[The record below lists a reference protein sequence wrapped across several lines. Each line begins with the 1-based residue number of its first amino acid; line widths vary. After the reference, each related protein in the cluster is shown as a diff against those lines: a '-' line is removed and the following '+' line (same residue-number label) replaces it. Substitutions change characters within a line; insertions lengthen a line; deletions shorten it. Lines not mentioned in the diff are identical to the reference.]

1 LEPISSN
8 MCRTSSLA
16 PPCKGRKERGGGGG
30 GEKGVALRTADGAHG
45 VGAAVLLVVGVQD
58 KEDVESARDHRIGE
72 ILRLDHLPQ
81 HIMKFSG

>member
-1 LEPISSN
+1 
-8 MCRTSSLA
+8 LA

-58 KEDVESARDHRIGE
+58 KEDVESARDHRIARYFGST
-72 ILRLDHLPQ
+72 IFHS
-81 HIMKFSG
+81 IFMKFSG

>member
-1 LEPISSN
+1 
-8 MCRTSSLA
+8 LA

-58 KEDVESARDHRIGE
+58 KRMSRARAITGLARYFGSTIFHSIF
-72 ILRLDHLPQ
+72 
-81 HIMKFSG
+81 MKFRDS